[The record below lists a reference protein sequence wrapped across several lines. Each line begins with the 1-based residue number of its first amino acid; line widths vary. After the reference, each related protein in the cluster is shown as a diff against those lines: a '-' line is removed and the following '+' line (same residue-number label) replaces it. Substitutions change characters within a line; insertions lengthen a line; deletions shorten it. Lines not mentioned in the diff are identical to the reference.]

1 MRYAFW
7 KDAKFWTSVVDVVT
21 YLLLYFVGK
30 YSTASVVADV
40 KTVWLAVQPIVVII
54 IAGWFQADSVA
65 LRLGDDVKHIVE
77 K

>member
-40 KTVWLAVQPIVVII
+40 KTVWLAVQPIVVIM
-54 IAGWFQADSVA
+54 IAGWFQSDSVA